1 MTTVLL
7 SGVGVLGGW
16 ALEFLARSP
25 AVDRI
30 VTVERRPWPGPSRPA
45 LAMLGAVFQGHA
57 KQFEHYQADLAE
69 TEEMAGLLSRIRPD
83 VVLHSATLQ
92 SPRRLM
98 NANLDPAMRNVLRAA
113 TFGMWLPWH
122 LLPATWLFEAIEA
135 SEIETNVVNVSFPD
149 VVNPALRA
157 RFGHGPVAGAGNVEV
172 LVAQIVRY
180 LIDVTGADL
189 GGIEVSLVGSHALL
203 GYGPAAGVPHH
214 LRVVVDGRDVT
225 EELDLATMLSHPEPM
240 EWSKVDVFSLFA
252 ASAAKNAVALLG
264 ADETRT
270 HVSGANGL
278 PGGYPVR
285 VCDGSI
291 ELDLPPDISAD
302 EAVAINEAAA
312 RWDGIERIDSDGS
325 VVYTESAAAAMAEL
339 GYRTEGVVFEDLTGQ
354 AQRLNDLYKQLTT
367 QEGNNA

>member
-1 MTTVLL
+1 ML

-25 AVDRI
+25 TVDRI
-30 VTVERRPWPGPSRPA
+30 VTVERRPWLGPSRPA

-57 KQFEHYQADLAE
+57 KRFEHHQADLSE
-69 TEEMAGLLSRIRPD
+69 TDAMAALLSEIKPD
-83 VVLHSATLQ
+83 VILHSATLQ
-92 SPRRLM
+92 SPRQLM
-98 NANLDPAMRNVLRAA
+98 NADLDPGVRSTLRAA

-135 SEIETNVVNVSFPD
+135 SAIETNVVNVSFPD

-157 RFGHGPVAGAGNVEV
+157 RFGRGPAAGAGNVEV

-180 LIDVTGADL
+180 LIDVTGAEL

-203 GYGPAAGVPHH
+203 GYGPGAGVPHH
-214 LRVVVDGRDVT
+214 LRVVVNGRNVT
-225 EELDLATMLSHPEPM
+225 EELDLATMLNHPEPF

-252 ASAAKNAVALLG
+252 ASAVKNVLALLG
-264 ADETRT
+264 SDETRT
-270 HVSGANGL
+270 HVSGAMSL

-285 VCDGSI
+285 VRGGSI
-291 ELDLPPDISAD
+291 ELDLPPDITRD

-312 RWDGIERIDSDGS
+312 RWDGIERIDSAGT
-325 VVYTESAAAAMAEL
+325 VVYTDSAAAAMAEL
-339 GYRTEGVVFEDLTGQ
+339 GYRTESVVADDLTAQ
-354 AQRLNDLYKQLTT
+354 AQQLNKFYEKLTT
-367 QEGNNA
+367 MEGNNA

>member
-7 SGVGVLGGW
+7 SGVGVIGGW

-30 VTVERRPWPGPSRPA
+30 VTLERRPWPGPSRPA

-57 KQFEHYQADLAE
+57 KRFEHYQADLSE
-69 TEEMAGLLSRIRPD
+69 TEATASLLSKIRPD

-92 SPRRLM
+92 SPRQLM
-98 NANLDPAMRNVLRAA
+98 NADLDPGVRDVLRAA

-135 SEIETNVVNVSFPD
+135 SEIETKVVNVSFPD
-149 VVNPALRA
+149 VVNPALQA
-157 RFGHGPVAGAGNVEV
+157 RFGRGPVAGAGNVEV

-189 GGIEVSLVGSHALL
+189 DAIEVSLVGSHALL
-203 GYGPAAGVPHH
+203 GYGPSAGVPHH
-214 LRVVVDGRDVT
+214 LRVVVDGGDVT
-225 EELDLATMLSHPEPM
+225 EELDLAVMLDHPEPM

-252 ASAAKNAVALLG
+252 ASAVKNVLALLG
-264 ADETRT
+264 TDETRT
-270 HVSGANGL
+270 HVSGANSL

-285 VCDGSI
+285 VCDGRI
-291 ELDLPPDISAD
+291 ELDLPPGISAD
-302 EAVAINEAAA
+302 EAVAINNAAA
-312 RWDGIERIDSDGS
+312 RWDGIERIASDGT
-325 VVYTESAAAAMAEL
+325 VVYTDSAASAMAEL
-339 GYRTEGVVFEDLTGQ
+339 GYRTETVGFDDLTGQ
-354 AQRLNDLYKQLTT
+354 TEQLNESYKQLTT
-367 QEGNNA
+367 MEGNNA